1 MARRKSSKR
10 SIRIPYRIHA
20 TMEPINA
27 TALYTSDHCQV
38 WCSTQ
43 NAEGAMAAAAKASGL
58 PLAQCDVI
66 KTYLG
71 GGFGRKGE
79 SDYVYQ
85 AVAIAKQVPGVPIKL
100 LWSRE
105 EDTTHDTYHP
115 VTQCRMRGA
124 LDADN
129 KLVGLHMRVSG
140 QSILAS
146 LLPGLLQNGKD
157 PLTFQSL
164 NPGGPEGIFGYE
176 VPNLLIDHAMRNPP
190 VTAGFWRGVNSN
202 HNALYVESFMD
213 ELAHAAGEDPLAFRL
228 KYLKPKHAAVLKA
241 AAAKAG
247 WGTPAPQGVYRGL
260 AQIMANASYVAA
272 CAEVSVDNG
281 RVKILRL
288 VGATNSRSCRQ
299 SRADRA
305 PSRRL
310 FCLWAVVP
318 ALRRMHGARR
328 ADRADQFRYLAGDA
342 DRRNAEGRGRR
353 HAGRRILGRRRRTEY
368 LGRRARGAECHL
380 RRDRQAHPHYST

>member
-1 MARRKSSKR
+1 MSPAHRSPNFSKEGLDADQTFVGNQAGDVHA
-10 SIRIPYRIHA
+10 SLNGAAKVVEAVYSFPYRIHA

-27 TALYTSDHCQV
+27 TALYTPDHCQV

-43 NAEGAMAAAAKASGL
+43 NAEGAMAAAAEGLGL

-115 VTQCRMRGA
+115 ITQCRMRGA

-129 KLVGLHMRVSG
+129 KLIGLHMRVSG

-164 NPGGPEGIFGYE
+164 NPGGPEGSS
-176 VPNLLIDHAMRNPP
+176 
-190 VTAGFWRGVNSN
+190 VTR
-202 HNALYVESFMD
+202 
-213 ELAHAAGEDPLAFRL
+213 
-228 KYLKPKHAAVLKA
+228 
-241 AAAKAG
+241 
-247 WGTPAPQGVYRGL
+247 
-260 AQIMANASYVAA
+260 
-272 CAEVSVDNG
+272 
-281 RVKILRL
+281 
-288 VGATNSRSCRQ
+288 CRT
-299 SRADRA
+299 
-305 PSRRL
+305 
-310 FCLWAVVP
+310 C
-318 ALRRMHGARR
+318 
-328 ADRADQFRYLAGDA
+328 
-342 DRRNAEGRGRR
+342 
-353 HAGRRILGRRRRTEY
+353 
-368 LGRRARGAECHL
+368 
-380 RRDRQAHPHYST
+380 